1 MTNGERVLAIAT
13 KEIGYQQGKNQD
25 NKYGRWFGMNNCAW
39 CVIFSAAWC
48 YNQAG
53 LIGDM
58 VGRTYKEGGLYSAS
72 QTLNWYREHDPDCI
86 KKEGVPGCLVI
97 FDFPKTKAKTDHM
110 GLFVKLEG
118 GKITSIDGN
127 TSGTNNSNGGWVRQR
142 SRRLQDLDNVWYI
155 VPRELTEAPKDDD
168 GEEDDA
174 EVRYNTMKEISDGA
188 PWATETVQ
196 KLIDDDIIK
205 GGGLRDTQGRPAD
218 MNLSLDMLRLLVMND
233 RAGLYD

>member
-53 LIGDM
+53 LIGDV

-72 QTLNWYREHDPDCI
+72 QTLNWYRAHDPDCI

-97 FDFPKTKAKTDHM
+97 FDFPKTKYKTDHM

-118 GKITSIDGN
+118 GKITTIDGN
-127 TSGTNNSNGGWVRQR
+127 TSGTNNSNGGWVQQR

-155 VPRELTEAPKDDD
+155 VPRELTAAPKDDD
-168 GEEDDA
+168 REEDDTVA
-174 EVRYNTMKEISDGA
+174 EVRYNTMDEIKKGC
-188 PWATETVQ
+188 PWAVDTVQ
-196 KLIDDDIIK
+196 KLMKK
-205 GGGLRDTQGRPAD
+205 GYLNGDGTGLDLTR
-218 MNLSLDMLRLLVMND
+218 DMLRMFVIND
-233 RAGLYD
+233 RAEVYGK